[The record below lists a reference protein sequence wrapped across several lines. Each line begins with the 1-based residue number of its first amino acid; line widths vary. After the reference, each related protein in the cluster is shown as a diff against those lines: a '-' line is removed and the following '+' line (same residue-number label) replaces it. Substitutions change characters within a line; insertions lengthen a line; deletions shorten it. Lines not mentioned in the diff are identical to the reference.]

1 MPGSDPEMNV
11 GQKTGRDERKNE
23 SESEKVKTQRETERE
38 MGWMHS
44 FSHVGVSSFFFLF
57 FFSISL
63 YGNSVEAGP
72 DLNIKQNR
80 QTGSNKHHKSD

>member
-23 SESEKVKTQRETERE
+23 SESEKGEDSARERE
-38 MGWMHS
+38 RWAGCTLSATLEFHLS
-44 FSHVGVSSFFFLF
+44 FSF

>member
-23 SESEKVKTQRETERE
+23 SESEKVKTQRERQRD
-38 MGWMHS
+38 GLDALFQPRWS
-44 FSHVGVSSFFFLF
+44 FIFLFPF